1 MAQQRLEL
9 VLDDVV
15 DGQPVWPSSMP
26 VVSESSTEPARCQQY
41 FDPVAFSAM
50 VDKGRAAWAD
60 VADASQW
67 VEELRGNG

>member
-15 DGQPVWPSSMP
+15 DGQPVRSSMP
-26 VVSESSTEPARCQQY
+26 VVGESPIEATRRQPAY
-41 FDPVAFSAM
+41 DPAAFAAM
-50 VDKGRAAWAD
+50 VAKGREAWAD

-67 VEELRGNG
+67 VDELRGNG